1 VLPYADKLLRSLV
14 VDRARW
20 HTSEKVVVPEGI
32 FLEYLPPYSPELQ
45 PAERL
50 WCLADELKVNK
61 SFDSLDDATRR
72 SARLALSN
80 FSDDHDRENQKS
92 YLLSL
97 VTRAR
102 NFSHRI
108 TDNFPLLLTS

>member
-1 VLPYADKLLRSLV
+1 MYILHHKLRRAV

-61 SFDSLDDATRR
+61 THIPQIFKQR
-72 SARLALSN
+72 
-80 FSDDHDRENQKS
+80 
-92 YLLSL
+92 
-97 VTRAR
+97 
-102 NFSHRI
+102 
-108 TDNFPLLLTS
+108 